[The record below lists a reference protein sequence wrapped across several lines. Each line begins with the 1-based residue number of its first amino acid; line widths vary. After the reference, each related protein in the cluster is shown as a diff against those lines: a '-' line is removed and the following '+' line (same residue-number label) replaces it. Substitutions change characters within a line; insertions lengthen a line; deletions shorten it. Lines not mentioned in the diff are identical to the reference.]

1 MASAVNGASLLLLY
15 GAALF
20 LASLLGS
27 GLPRLLRMT
36 HNRTQMVLSLI
47 SGLML
52 GVALLHL
59 IPHAFVAA
67 GAIDTV
73 MIWTLSGLIFM
84 LLLLRWFHFHQHD
97 FASAAADCDLT
108 SPDEHHHAHAHDH
121 AHLPEQAMGAIGLF
135 AGLCVHT
142 VVDGIALGA
151 VLIGAVPGVTL
162 AGVGVFLAILLHK
175 PLDALSIETVMGA
188 RGWSSFSRWSAAIVF
203 ALLCPLTAAL
213 FYFGAT
219 SLAPHEGLLPAALAF
234 AAGAF
239 ICIAL
244 GDLLPEVQFHSHDRI
259 RLTLLFLL
267 GVGIAFALGFLEP
280 AH

>member
-1 MASAVNGASLLLLY
+1 MTDTSLLALYGTALFAASLI
-15 GAALF
+15 
-20 LASLLGS
+20 GS
-27 GLPRLLRMT
+27 GLPRLFSMT
-36 HNRTQMVLSLI
+36 HARTQMVLSLI

-52 GVALLHL
+52 GVAILHL
-59 IPHAFVAA
+59 IPHAFES
-67 GAIDTV
+67 GQGIDTV

-97 FASAAADCDLT
+97 FASAAADCELA
-108 SPDEHHHAHAHDH
+108 SADEHHHDH
-121 AHLPEQAMGAIGLF
+121 AHLPEQALGAVGLF
-135 AGLCVHT
+135 TGLCVHT

-151 VLIGAVPGVTL
+151 VLIGSAQGASM
-162 AGVGVFLAILLHK
+162 AGIGVFLAILLHK

-188 RGWSSFSRWSAAIVF
+188 RGWSSTSRWTAGTVF
-203 ALLCPLTAAL
+203 ALLCPLTAAV
-213 FYFGAT
+213 FHFGAST
-219 SLAPHEGLLPAALAF
+219 LAPYDGLLPASLAF

-244 GDLLPEVQFHSHDRI
+244 GDLLPEVQFHSHDRL

-267 GVGIAFALGFLEP
+267 GVGIAFALGWLEP

>member
-1 MASAVNGASLLLLY
+1 MASVVTGASLLLLY
-15 GAALF
+15 GTALF

-36 HNRTQMVLSLI
+36 HNRTQMILSLI

-73 MIWTLSGLIFM
+73 MIWTLLGLIFM

-121 AHLPEQAMGAIGLF
+121 AHLPEQAMGAIVLF

-188 RGWSSFSRWSAAIVF
+188 RGWSSFSRWGAAIVF

-213 FYFGAT
+213 FYFGTT
-219 SLAPHEGLLPAALAF
+219 SLVPHEGLLPAALAF
-234 AAGAF
+234 AAGSF
-239 ICIAL
+239 LCIAL
-244 GDLLPEVQFHSHDRI
+244 GDLLPEVQFHSHDRL

-267 GVGIAFALGFLEP
+267 GVGIAFALGFLEH

>member
-1 MASAVNGASLLLLY
+1 MTDTSLLALY
-15 GAALF
+15 GTALF
-20 LASLLGS
+20 AASLLGS
-27 GLPRLLRMT
+27 GLPRLFRMT

-59 IPHAFVAA
+59 IPHAFAN
-67 GAIDTV
+67 GQSIDTV

-97 FASAAADCDLT
+97 FASAAADWDLA
-108 SPDEHHHAHAHDH
+108 SADEDHHAHAHDH
-121 AHLPEQAMGAIGLF
+121 AHLPEQALGAMGLF

-151 VLIGAVPGVTL
+151 VLIGSAQGASL

-175 PLDALSIETVMGA
+175 PLDALSIETLMGA
-188 RGWSSFSRWSAAIVF
+188 RGWSSTSRWTAGTVF
-203 ALLCPLTAAL
+203 ALLCPMAAAA
-213 FYFGAT
+213 FYLGA
-219 SLAPHEGLLPAALAF
+219 SALVPYDGLLPATLAF

-244 GDLLPEVQFHSHDRI
+244 GDLLPEVQFHSHDRL

-267 GVGIAFALGFLEP
+267 GVGVAFALGCLEP

>member
-1 MASAVNGASLLLLY
+1 MTGASLLLLY

-151 VLIGAVPGVTL
+151 VLIGAVPGATL

-203 ALLCPLTAAL
+203 ALLCPAHGGAIL
-213 FYFGAT
+213 FWCNVARSPRGVT
-219 SLAPHEGLLPAALAF
+219 TRR
-234 AAGAF
+234 AGVR
-239 ICIAL
+239 CGCLYLYCL
-244 GDLLPEVQFHSHDRI
+244 G
-259 RLTLLFLL
+259 
-267 GVGIAFALGFLEP
+267 
-280 AH
+280 

>member
-1 MASAVNGASLLLLY
+1 MDGTSLLALY
-15 GAALF
+15 GTALF
-20 LASLLGS
+20 AASLLGS
-27 GLPRLLRMT
+27 GLPRLFRMT
-36 HNRTQMVLSLI
+36 HTRTQMVLSLI

-59 IPHAFVAA
+59 IPHAFTA
-67 GAIDTV
+67 GQAIDTV
-73 MIWTLSGLIFM
+73 MVWTLSGLIFM

-97 FASAAADCDLT
+97 FASAAADCDL
-108 SPDEHHHAHAHDH
+108 SSADEHHHAHAHDH
-121 AHLPEQAMGAIGLF
+121 AHLPEQALGAVGLF

-151 VLIGAVPGVTL
+151 VLIGAVQGSAL

-188 RGWSSFSRWSAAIVF
+188 RGWSSLSRWTAGTVF
-203 ALLCPLTAAL
+203 ALLCPLTAAV
-213 FYFGAT
+213 FYFGA
-219 SLAPHEGLLPAALAF
+219 SALVPYEGLLPASLAF

-244 GDLLPEVQFHSHDRI
+244 GDLLPEVQFHSHDRL

-267 GVGIAFALGFLEP
+267 GVGIAFALGWLEP